1 MIFDSLAGVS
11 RSRVVATLRDYL
23 TVEYKAKMGVEKQF
37 NKDVIKGA
45 CPKVPQQ
52 TNFTDCGLYLL
63 QYVESFFTVR
73 ACSSALPL
81 PPLKKPILK
90 LQNLQNP
97 IRDYHIPIKELKNWF
112 EEITVTK
119 KREDIAN
126 LIKEL
131 MVIYKKDTAS
141 LPDMQLPTYDGKIKE
156 KPNTF

>member
-1 MIFDSLAGVS
+1 M
-11 RSRVVATLRDYL
+11 ATLRDYL
-23 TVEYKAKMGVEKQF
+23 TVEYKAKMGVEKLYT
-37 NKDVIKGA
+37 KDVIKGA

-73 ACSSALPL
+73 LYY
-81 PPLKKPILK
+81 ILQTKTTSNK
-90 LQNLQNP
+90 LNLQNP
-97 IRDYHIPIKELKNWF
+97 IRDYHIPIKELKIWF

-131 MVIYKKDTAS
+131 MLMYKKDTSS
-141 LPDMQLPTYDGKIKE
+141 LPDMQLPTFNGKKKKINIKKE
-156 KPNTF
+156 EIAKEENIKLSTLF